1 MILSIFCHIFGKFSP
16 FLSKLW
22 DFRHI
27 SGDRRSWNN
36 IYFAPN
42 LSISGYFWGYL
53 LDFGLFLLKIMDFEH
68 IFVDT
73 HPWNEVYFLGFEAYF
88 VRIKPIFGDLSSFL
102 SIFSRF
108 MGNSCRY
115 WCIMHATASWILSS
129 ISVFLVVFVWDLVFA
144 VCFHYFSLSPSSPP
158 IYLRWWMGRKNSP
171 ICISALWKWKML
183 WDGRIISPFGFN
195 SCFSTSSLLDVGI
208 SQINLGSTHVFQ
220 RVVLLLP

>member
-1 MILSIFCHIFGKFSP
+1 MQFILPHFSSKSMILSIFCHIFGKFSP

-102 SIFSRF
+102 RIFCGFRGLFVDTTSLICPFRAYFVNAQLVIIFSR
-108 MGNSCRY
+108 Y
-115 WCIMHATASWILSS
+115 LSKS
-129 ISVFLVVFVWDLVFA
+129 I
-144 VCFHYFSLSPSSPP
+144 
-158 IYLRWWMGRKNSP
+158 IRR
-171 ICISALWKWKML
+171 AL
-183 WDGRIISPFGFN
+183 P
-195 SCFSTSSLLDVGI
+195 
-208 SQINLGSTHVFQ
+208 
-220 RVVLLLP
+220 